1 MDMILK
7 DNPNMFEENLEYQD
21 GQTLNFNLIGSYS
34 KNEIVSGVKVNP
46 KKIFQQYEDYY
57 VFEKKIPKDIAKHLV
72 KTYGTTS
79 LKVIEQGTDNENAM
93 KRLHKDFPFVECEV
107 LYGIRHEM
115 AIKPND
121 IVCRRVP
128 ISFIHTEVTSKD
140 VLPRVVE
147 IMGNEFEWSEE
158 RRS

>member
-1 MDMILK
+1 M
-7 DNPNMFEENLEYQD
+7 
-21 GQTLNFNLIGSYS
+21 IGSYS

-46 KKIFQQYEDYY
+46 KKVFQQYEDYF

-79 LKVIEQGTDNENAM
+79 LKVLEQSADSQNAL

-115 AIKPND
+115 AVKPND

-128 ISFIHTEVTSKD
+128 ISFIHTDVTAKE

-147 IMGNEFEWSEE
+147 IMGDELGWSEE
-158 RRS
+158 RRGQELKEAVEGLASMK